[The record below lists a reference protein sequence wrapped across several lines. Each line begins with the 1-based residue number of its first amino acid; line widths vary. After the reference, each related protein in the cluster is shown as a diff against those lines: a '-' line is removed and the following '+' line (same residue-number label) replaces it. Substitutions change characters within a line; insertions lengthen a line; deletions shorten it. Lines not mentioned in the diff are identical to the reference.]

1 MPRTSKIPSKS
12 SSDRCFL
19 SLKRSLRKNSLDGRE
34 DSVSLCP
41 CPSSIQNPCT
51 RCSTMLAQACS
62 NSSWLRA
69 LSSSCPSSPSWCS
82 WSWCSWSCPSSSSW
96 CSSSSS
102 SKMLSAE
109 KHYKNI
115 KEYNITLTVS
125 WREAEGNIKGPKE
138 TIITISDGARHQ
150 VFHYTSQLQKL
161 QKEICLMPAGT
172 TDLSEFQGKWPDH
185 LQLKSS
191 SCCFPRD
198 LVSLVH
204 PRELVSFDP

>member
-1 MPRTSKIPSKS
+1 MPRIFKISSKS

-19 SLKRSLRKNSLDGRE
+19 SLKRSLIKNSLEGRE

-69 LSSSCPSSPSWCS
+69 FSSSLWSCPSSWP
-82 WSWCSWSCPSSSSW
+82 CPSSSSW

-115 KEYNITLTVS
+115 KEYIIRHLMT
-125 WREAEGNIKGPKE
+125 GPKGNSE
-138 TIITISDGARHQ
+138 FYFPDRDPQCSLWR
-150 VFHYTSQLQKL
+150 SQGELKKL
-161 QKEICLMPAGT
+161 QLKKTAKKYLLDTSWQCKLFP
-172 TDLSEFQGKWPDH
+172 GKWPDH
-185 LQLKSS
+185 LQVKSW
-191 SCCFPRD
+191 SCRFSGELMSFVR
-198 LVSLVH
+198 
-204 PRELVSFDP
+204 PRELVSFDPWRMRQSPKFL